1 MSSFK
6 HFVIVEYPRPGVYAY
21 GFLTK
26 ECVMKTERDGMEI
39 GLKAVYIPTN
49 LIYFGEIALFR
60 DEHIFF
66 TDIPIEDGI
75 KIILS
80 GGIATPAKIS
90 EVKK

>member
-1 MSSFK
+1 
-6 HFVIVEYPRPGVYAY
+6 
-21 GFLTK
+21 
-26 ECVMKTERDGMEI
+26 MKTERDSLEI

-60 DEHIFF
+60 DEHIYF
-66 TDIPIEDGI
+66 TDISIEDGI

-80 GGIATPAKIS
+80 GGIATPSRIS